1 MAAITVSLLHPVVL
15 TSRVAQADQIA
26 KKFLLT
32 SQQFLELDPSS
43 ADRKE
48 ISIYLRTPFAYRGT
62 LTNLDSEWID
72 PVRFRV
78 SGTSLVAPSCSD
90 ANLASAPSN
99 VSRGVSHG

>member
-15 TSRVAQADQIA
+15 TSRVVQADQIV
-26 KKFLLT
+26 KNFLLT
-32 SQQFLELDPSS
+32 SQQFLGFDSSS

-62 LTNLDSEWID
+62 SVNLDSEWID

-78 SGTSLVAPSCSD
+78 SGTSVVAPSCCD

-99 VSRGVSHG
+99 VSRGVGHG